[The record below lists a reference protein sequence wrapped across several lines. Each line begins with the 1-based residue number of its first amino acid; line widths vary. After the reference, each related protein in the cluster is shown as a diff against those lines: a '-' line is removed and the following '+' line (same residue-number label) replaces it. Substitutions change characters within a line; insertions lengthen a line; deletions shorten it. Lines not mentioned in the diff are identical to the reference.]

1 MILKGIKIFK
11 SPPNMSDTLNHDAP
25 VLRIMQLGL
34 WCFIIISSITVFF
47 GVHSYVSDY
56 LNQQPWIMRKLGYV
70 GAYLVLSIIPDLLC
84 SIFFA
89 HVVRSLLKRK
99 YKDVLS
105 IILNVALILIVLFL
119 GRYSWRMSRSAA
131 TSAAYDMVP
140 QVELKDVTKLD
151 SLANGERQLLR
162 KQYEDDVTA
171 INQRYNTRLEAA
183 LSPLRQKALPYRKQ
197 IESLEASRSRN
208 NTNWIDKQLTAIN
221 KQLLPITE
229 EISAVTASN
238 ERRRSGELSQ
248 LKRKYQDDIAFLN
261 NRLYENR
268 ESIQQRNGKIEQ
280 RVESLAAAFSG
291 EFRKIAG
298 WSIVIVLL
306 LTALLEIL
314 YHRNGI
320 ERNPVFTQWNFR
332 LSGLFEVMYLPF
344 SIVGRHTLNT
354 VRRQY
359 AKLPAL
365 EPAPA
370 FKEAITAS
378 NKSVKPAVTASNS
391 DLQAVTTPVNDVS
404 QLDTAI
410 NNYDGFFCEKNE
422 AMNIPREEKTV
433 PVTTGNGVIQQQ
445 GRESNPNGELNGH
458 HEGHAFRGTALLS
471 DSSPLATESNEPLAS
486 ESDSLFITCALP
498 DCEEKFPKKRKDHKY
513 CCKQH
518 RMKHWEILNGKKL
531 KINTLK

>member
-1 MILKGIKIFK
+1 MVFKGIKIFK
-11 SPPNMSDTLNHDAP
+11 SPPNPGETLNHDAP

-56 LNQQPWIMRKLGYV
+56 LNQQPWIVQKLGYL

-99 YKDVLS
+99 YRDVLS

-131 TSAAYDMVP
+131 TSAAYNMVP
-140 QVELKDVTKLD
+140 EVMLSDVTRLD

-162 KQYEDDVTA
+162 KQYEDDVKA
-171 INQRYNTRLEAA
+171 INQRYNTRLESA

-197 IESLEASRSRN
+197 IESLESSRSRN
-208 NTNWIDKQLTAIN
+208 NTNWIDKQLTAVN

-229 EISAVTASN
+229 EFSAVTASY

-248 LKRKYQDDIAFLN
+248 LKRKYQDDIDFLN

-268 ESIQQRNGKIEQ
+268 ENTQQRNGKIER
-280 RVESLAAAFSG
+280 RVESLTAAFSG

-332 LSGLFEVMYLPF
+332 LSGLFEVLYLPF
-344 SIVGRHTLNT
+344 SIVGRHTLNA

-359 AKLPAL
+359 AKLPTL

-370 FKEAITAS
+370 FKQAVTVS
-378 NKSVKPAVTASNS
+378 NKAKATTVNASDS
-391 DLQAVTTPVNDVS
+391 DLQPVTKPVNTAL
-404 QLDTAI
+404 QPDTAG
-410 NNYDGFFCEKNE
+410 NNYDVFFCESPNGANTDCE
-422 AMNIPREEKTV
+422 ENAMPITISN
-433 PVTTGNGVIQQQ
+433 NGMQQQ
-445 GRESNPNGELNGH
+445 EKEGDQNGTLNGH
-458 HEGHAFRGTALLS
+458 PADHALRG
-471 DSSPLATESNEPLAS
+471 SSPSPDFLPLLTDLAKQVRFITDE
-486 ESDSLFITCALP
+486 LFSTCALP
-498 DCEEKFPKKRKDHKY
+498 GCEKKFRKKKADHKY
-513 CCKQH
+513 CCQKH
-518 RMKHWEILNGKKL
+518 RMDDWELRNGKKL
-531 KINTLK
+531 KIKS

>member
-1 MILKGIKIFK
+1 MLKGIKIFK
-11 SPPNMSDTLNHDAP
+11 SLPTMSETLKHDAP
-25 VLRIMQLGL
+25 VLRVMQLGL

-56 LNQQPWIMRKLGYV
+56 LNQQPWLVQKVGYL

-140 QVELKDVTKLD
+140 EMVLDDVTRLD
-151 SLANGERQLLR
+151 SLASGERQLLR
-162 KQYEDDVTA
+162 KQYEDDATA
-171 INQRYNTRLEAA
+171 INQRYDRNLEAA
-183 LSPLRQKALPYRKQ
+183 LLPLRQKALPYRKR
-197 IESLEASRSRN
+197 IESLENSRSRN
-208 NTNWIDKQLTAIN
+208 NTSWIDKQLTGVN
-221 KQLLPITE
+221 QQLLPIE
-229 EISAVTASN
+229 EQISAVTASN

-261 NRLYENR
+261 DRLYENR
-268 ESIQQRNGKIEQ
+268 ESTQQRNGKVEQ

-298 WSIVIVLL
+298 WAIIIVLI

-332 LSGLFEVMYLPF
+332 LSGLFEVLYLPF
-344 SIVGRHTLNT
+344 SIVGRHTLNA

-365 EPAPA
+365 EPEPA
-370 FKEAITAS
+370 FK
-378 NKSVKPAVTASNS
+378 
-391 DLQAVTTPVNDVS
+391 QAVTSSNKPIQIDVTARNSNLQPVTKPVTTVS
-404 QLDTAI
+404 QADTSD
-410 NNYDGFFCEKNE
+410 NNYDDFFGESQEDVNSDCEEN
-422 AMNIPREEKTV
+422 AA
-433 PVTTGNGVIQQQ
+433 PVNKDNHGVQKQ
-445 GRESNPNGELNGH
+445 GTDGTPSIEQDGDHRDHGK
-458 HEGHAFRGTALLS
+458 RGTQS
-471 DSSPLATESNEPLAS
+471 LA
-486 ESDSLFITCALP
+486 DSLPVSAKSNKALVSNLDAQFITCAMP
-498 DCEEKFPKKRKDHKY
+498 NCEKRFLKKRKDHKY

-518 RMKHWEILNGKKL
+518 RMAHWEQVNGKKL
-531 KINTLK
+531 NIKS

>member
-1 MILKGIKIFK
+1 MVFKGIKILK
-11 SPPNMSDTLNHDAP
+11 SPPNQGETLNHDAP

-34 WCFIIISSITVFF
+34 WCFIVISSITVFF

-56 LNQQPWIMRKLGYV
+56 LNQQPWLVQQVGYL

-89 HVVRSLLKRK
+89 HVVRSLLKQQ
-99 YKDVLS
+99 YKDILS

-140 QVELKDVTKLD
+140 AVVLDDVTRLD
-151 SLANGERQLLR
+151 SLASGERQLLR

-171 INQRYNTRLEAA
+171 INQRFDRNLEAA
-183 LSPLRQKALPYRKQ
+183 LLPLRQKALPYRKR
-197 IESLEASRSRN
+197 IESLENSRSQN
-208 NTNWIDKQLTAIN
+208 NTSWIDKQLTGVN
-221 KQLLPITE
+221 QQLLPIE
-229 EISAVTASN
+229 EQISAVTASN
-238 ERRRSGELSQ
+238 ERRRSSELSQ
-248 LKRKYQDDIAFLN
+248 LKRKYQDDITFLN

-268 ESIQQRNGKIEQ
+268 ERTQQRNGRVEQ

-298 WSIVIVLL
+298 WSIIIVLI

-332 LSGLFEVMYLPF
+332 LSGFFEVLYLPF
-344 SIVGRHTLNT
+344 SVVGRHTLNA

-365 EPAPA
+365 EPEPD
-370 FKEAITAS
+370 FKQKFQGDLNRFKGVKTGLKGLKTPVKSSLNGLNDYEGFFYDDLNPEKGDCEGKSDGFKKDSNGHALHINGSNGKYQTNGHYEPTAAVGGE
-378 NKSVKPAVTASNS
+378 NKSVLAEKAEVALMVSPSTLRE
-391 DLQAVTTPVNDVS
+391 DLPV
-404 QLDTAI
+404 
-410 NNYDGFFCEKNE
+410 
-422 AMNIPREEKTV
+422 
-433 PVTTGNGVIQQQ
+433 
-445 GRESNPNGELNGH
+445 
-458 HEGHAFRGTALLS
+458 
-471 DSSPLATESNEPLAS
+471 
-486 ESDSLFITCALP
+486 CALP
-498 DCEEKFPKKRKDHKY
+498 GCEKRFVKTVYNKKY
-513 CCKQH
+513 CCDDHKQDH
-518 RMKHWEILNGKKL
+518 YELRTGKKL
-531 KINTLK
+531 HPKIRNRKTD